1 MPHRPLVEAVDL
13 ELEPVEAELLEE
25 VALEQPRRVVR
36 QLPAA
41 VVGMDSEAAELGDAV
56 RAATARERA

>member
-25 VALEQPRRVVR
+25 VALEEPGRFVR

-41 VVGMDSEAAELGDAV
+41 EVGIDCEAAELGDAV
-56 RAATARERA
+56 RAATL